1 MSGIHIQND
10 RLIINNPSLKAKRKR
25 DNKEP
30 KQQGWLAIIESWLVR
45 SRHRQELLR
54 MPDYLLE
61 DIGLTRE
68 EIIKESRTPFWRS
81 GIY

>member
-1 MSGIHIQND
+1 MSGIRIQND

-25 DNKEP
+25 LNKET
-30 KQQGWLAIIESWLVR
+30 KLQGWLAAIETWLTR
-45 SRHRQELLR
+45 NRHRQELLR

-68 EIIKESRTPFWRS
+68 QVIKESRTPFWKS